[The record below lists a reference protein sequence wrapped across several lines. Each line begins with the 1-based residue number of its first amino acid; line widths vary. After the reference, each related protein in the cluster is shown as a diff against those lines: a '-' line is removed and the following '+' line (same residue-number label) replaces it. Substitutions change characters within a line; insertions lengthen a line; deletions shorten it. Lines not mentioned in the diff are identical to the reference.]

1 MDLLHSSGVL
11 HVGTKY
17 WGFLSGSV
25 IKNRPAMQEA
35 WVLSLGQ
42 EDPLEEGIAID
53 SSILAWRIPW
63 TEEPGRL
70 EPIGWQRAGHDWS
83 DWAEHTATNVDRNL
97 LWPSPLLN
105 LSPNWRTAPFQNKR
119 FIYEQDRK
127 PYLVNLRFC
136 PISSYCFYKVLNV
149 IHKQNWKT
157 KHTRLSLNSSGPQF
171 AHLENSLLFL
181 YLPPSVGVRKIRK
194 ILDIRKERCHHLER
208 EHYQKYLNRCPARS
222 LPY

>member
-149 IHKQNWKT
+149 IHKQNWKLDKT
-157 KHTRLSLNSSGPQF
+157 KIKNTQRCYLEINISWVDDNFKKTVAYSLRRLAVIQTSAS
-171 AHLENSLLFL
+171 ET
-181 YLPPSVGVRKIRK
+181 
-194 ILDIRKERCHHLER
+194 
-208 EHYQKYLNRCPARS
+208 
-222 LPY
+222 